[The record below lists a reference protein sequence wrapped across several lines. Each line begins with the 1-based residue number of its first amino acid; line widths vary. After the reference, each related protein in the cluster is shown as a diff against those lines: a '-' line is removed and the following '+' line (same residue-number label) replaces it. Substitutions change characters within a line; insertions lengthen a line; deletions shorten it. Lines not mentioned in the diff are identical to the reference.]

1 MDMNIYSV
9 YVKDENETYD
19 LTIIKQGFSIWALIF
34 NVFWA
39 FYHKMWLVISLL
51 LLINIVIFS
60 FDVSANLA
68 MLQGAK
74 FITQLFIFGFF
85 ASELREFYANRRN
98 LKLDD
103 IVVANSEEEAE
114 LKYLTRKKDL
124 YKI

>member
-1 MDMNIYSV
+1 MNMNIYSV
-9 YVKDENETYD
+9 YVKEENETYD

-51 LLINIVIFS
+51 VLINVVIFS
-60 FDVSANLA
+60 FEVSANLA

-85 ASELREFYANRRN
+85 ASELREFYANKRGLN
-98 LKLDD
+98 LDD
-103 IVVANSEEEAE
+103 IIVANSEEEAE
-114 LKYLTRKKDL
+114 LKYLTRRSFL
-124 YKI
+124 

>member
-1 MDMNIYSV
+1 MNMNIYSV

-19 LTIIKQGFSIWALIF
+19 LTIIKQGFSMWALIF

-51 LLINIVIFS
+51 VLINIVIFS

-103 IVVANSEEEAE
+103 IIVANSEEEAE
-114 LKYLTRKKDL
+114 LRYLTRRSVL
-124 YKI
+124 